1 MSTTR
6 SRDAEKGHPVAAGA
20 RQQRQAW
27 RIGSGRALLLA
38 ITILVGST
46 VAVWGH
52 NAAAQRTANPAPS
65 SATRTGATTM
75 DMCAPATALGG
86 TTAPMVMQ
94 EGGLQ
99 MEMYPTTC
107 TPPTWAEFDRVHAM
121 LARAKAAT
129 DKYRD
134 FNVAV
139 QDGYSPYTVAFVQ
152 GQGYH
157 FANPAYLGGIRGR
170 PFDLLHPPFLVYDK
184 VHGHFVLQGLMYYVP
199 ATMTERQLAAIFP
212 QSMASWHRHLN
223 LCLGNGTVL
232 RAYTAADCAQQGGEF
247 YPSTG
252 WMVHVWFWRAN
263 SGIFTIDM

>member
-1 MSTTR
+1 MRTR
-6 SRDAEKGHPVAAGA
+6 RTGDAEAGHSAVAGA
-20 RQQRQAW
+20 RRPRRPW
-27 RIGSGRALLLA
+27 RLGPGRALLLGAA
-38 ITILVGST
+38 ILAGST
-46 VAVWGH
+46 VAVWDHGV
-52 NAAAQRTANPAPS
+52 AAQRSAHSAPS
-65 SATRTGATTM
+65 TATQARTASL
-75 DMCAPATALGG
+75 DMCAPATGPGG
-86 TTAPMVMQ
+86 TTAPMLMH

-121 LARAKAAT
+121 LVRAKAAT

-139 QDGYSPYTVAFVQ
+139 ADGYSPYTVAFVQ

-184 VHGHFVLQGLMYYVP
+184 VHGHYVLQGLMYYVP
-199 ATMTERQLAAIFP
+199 ETTTEQQLAAIFP

-232 RAYTAADCAQQGGEF
+232 RAYTAADCAQRGGQF

-252 WMVHVWFWRAN
+252 WMVHVWFWRAH
-263 SGIFTIDM
+263 SGIFSIDM